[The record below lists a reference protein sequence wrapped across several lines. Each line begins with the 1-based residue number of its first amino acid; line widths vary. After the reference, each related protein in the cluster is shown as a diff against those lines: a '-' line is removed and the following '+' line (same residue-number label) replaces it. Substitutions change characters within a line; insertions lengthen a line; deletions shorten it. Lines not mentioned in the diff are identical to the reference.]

1 MQGEHHDI
9 DHEFPEYRA
18 ELGALSAKDASFK
31 ELVSQHDELD
41 DRIRRL
47 EEKLQPISDPEMEKL
62 KFERTALK
70 DKIYDALR
78 KAKAS

>member
-9 DHEFPEYRA
+9 DHEFPEYHA
-18 ELGALSAKDASFK
+18 QLEALSSTDEAFK
-31 ELVSQHDELD
+31 KLVSQHDELD

-47 EEKLQPISDPEMEKL
+47 EEKLQPISDEEMEKL

-70 DKIYDALR
+70 DRIYHTLR
-78 KAKAS
+78 KAK